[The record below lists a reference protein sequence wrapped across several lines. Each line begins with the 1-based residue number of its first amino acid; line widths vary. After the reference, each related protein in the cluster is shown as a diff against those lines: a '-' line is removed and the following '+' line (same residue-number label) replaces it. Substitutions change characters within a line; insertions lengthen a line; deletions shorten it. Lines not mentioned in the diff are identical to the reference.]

1 MCERAKANSHMKHLG
16 LFLSFLAIPSL
27 VLLVSGCGN
36 SGNSI
41 GHTPQTITFDNPGT
55 QTVGVPLT
63 LSATANSGLT
73 VTFTSA
79 TPSVCTVSGTTAT
92 FGAAGTCTIDAS
104 VAGNSTYAAGSQ
116 VTQSFTV
123 NPAVGPTTTV
133 YISGFAISSA
143 SSPPNNVNVPEVW
156 KLTSGSPTATA
167 TALSTPSGMTSSQA
181 NAIAVSGGNV
191 YVAGSASNST
201 GQTAV
206 YWLNDGAA
214 TTLPSGMT
222 ISEANAIAVSG
233 GNVYVAGYQENI
245 AGSGNAVLWVNGTA
259 TTLSP
264 PSGMAFADAVAIT
277 ISGSNVYVAG
287 VAWNNDSDESAAV
300 WVNGAATLL
309 PMPNGLVGDYYAGGI
324 AVSGGNV
331 YVSGFTDS
339 DADTDTAISWVNN
352 GAATTL
358 PIPAGILFGEYSASG
373 MTVSGGDVYVAGSGL
388 TSAGSGTAAYWE
400 NGTPTTL
407 PMPGNMTNSP
417 ATSWAVAIAISGSD
431 VYSVGSLM
439 DSTAGVSQTGAYWVN
454 GGEATL
460 LPMPSGTY
468 ESWTTGIAVAT
479 Q

>member
-1 MCERAKANSHMKHLG
+1 MQQTYVYMRNRELSHMGHLK
-16 LFLSFLAIPSL
+16 LFSLLSVSALA
-27 VLLVSGCGN
+27 LLAAGCS

-41 GHTPQTITFDNPGT
+41 GHTAQTIAFNNPGT
-55 QTVGVPLT
+55 QTVGAPLT
-63 LSATANSGLT
+63 LSATTNSGLT
-73 VTFTSA
+73 VSFTSA
-79 TPSVCTVSGTTAT
+79 TPSDCTVSGTTVT

-245 AGSGNAVLWVNGTA
+245 AGSGNR
-259 TTLSP
+259 S
-264 PSGMAFADAVAIT
+264 
-277 ISGSNVYVAG
+277 
-287 VAWNNDSDESAAV
+287 ES
-300 WVNGAATLL
+300 TRL
-309 PMPNGLVGDYYAGGI
+309 
-324 AVSGGNV
+324 
-331 YVSGFTDS
+331 
-339 DADTDTAISWVNN
+339 
-352 GAATTL
+352 
-358 PIPAGILFGEYSASG
+358 
-373 MTVSGGDVYVAGSGL
+373 
-388 TSAGSGTAAYWE
+388 
-400 NGTPTTL
+400 
-407 PMPGNMTNSP
+407 NSSHP
-417 ATSWAVAIAISGSD
+417 LKSR
-431 VYSVGSLM
+431 
-439 DSTAGVSQTGAYWVN
+439 
-454 GGEATL
+454 
-460 LPMPSGTY
+460 MPS
-468 ESWTTGIAVAT
+468 SA
-479 Q
+479 